1 MGRKIINERLK
12 AVRCGLTDRRVESII
27 VTKAVNVSYV
37 TGFCGDDSWAV
48 ITARRVYLLTDSRYT
63 EQAQK
68 ECLDCQIIERSES
81 MVKAAGG
88 LLAKLKSIKTVALEE
103 SASIAVLRNLRKNLN
118 AKVKPVSNLIESVRN
133 CKDKGEIKSVTVAIE
148 IAAKALK
155 KTRRSIRCGITENE
169 LAGKLDFEIR
179 KLGAENSFETI
190 VAFGANASKPHHKPC
205 SKKLKKNDSVLIDFG
220 VKYKGYC
227 CDLTRCFAVGEVGG
241 LYKKV
246 FKAVEESQAAAIQMI
261 KAGVKIS
268 KVDAGA
274 KAVIEKYGLP
284 VYGHGTGHGLG
295 LELHEGPAVSGK
307 VKGRLQAGQ
316 IISIEPGVYMPGK
329 LGIRIE
335 DDVLVTERGCKILSS
350 NCPH

>member
-1 MGRKIINERLK
+1 MNRKTINERLK
-12 AVRCGLTDRRVESII
+12 AVRSGLKDRRVGCII

-37 TGFCGDDSWAV
+37 TGFCGDDNWAV
-48 ITARRVYLLTDSRYT
+48 ITARKAYLLTDSRYT

-68 ECLDCQIIERSES
+68 ECLDCKIIERSEP
-81 MVKAAGG
+81 MGKAVGR
-88 LLAKLKSIKTVALEE
+88 LFEKLKSIKTAGLED
-103 SASIAVLRNLRKNLN
+103 STSIALLRVLRKNLS

-133 CKDKGEIKSVTVAIE
+133 CKDAGEIKSLTIAIE

-155 KTRRSIRCGITENE
+155 KTRRNIRCGTTENE

-190 VAFGANASKPHHKPC
+190 VAFGANASKPHHKPG

-227 CDLTRCFAVGEVGG
+227 CDLTRCFVVGEVGG
-241 LYKKV
+241 LYKKA
-246 FKAVEESQAAAIQMI
+246 FKAVEESQAAAIGMI

-268 KVDAGA
+268 KVDAA
-274 KAVIEKYGLP
+274 ARAVIEKYSLP

-295 LELHEGPAVSGK
+295 LELHEEPAVSGK
-307 VKGRLQAGQ
+307 VKGKLQAGQ
-316 IISIEPGVYMPGK
+316 IITIEPGVYMPSK

-335 DDVLVTERGCKILSS
+335 DDVLVTETGCKILSN